1 MSIFA
6 TIWPAWTM
14 SPSWTRIFSTRPGSF
29 VVTSTWT
36 DSIRPFPEA
45 IPGGSAVSRACQA
58 CQARTPPPAKKASKR
73 TQNVFPFIAVAPSE
87 PLTRLP

>member
-14 SPSWTRIFSTRPGSF
+14 SPSRTRIFSTRPGSF

-36 DSIRPFPEA
+36 DSIRPLPEA
-45 IPGGSAVSRACQA
+45 IPGGSALSRDCQA
-58 CQARTPPPAKKASKR
+58 CHASTPPPASNASKR
-73 TQNVFPFIAVAPSE
+73 TQKVLPVMAVTPG
-87 PLTRLP
+87 RILP